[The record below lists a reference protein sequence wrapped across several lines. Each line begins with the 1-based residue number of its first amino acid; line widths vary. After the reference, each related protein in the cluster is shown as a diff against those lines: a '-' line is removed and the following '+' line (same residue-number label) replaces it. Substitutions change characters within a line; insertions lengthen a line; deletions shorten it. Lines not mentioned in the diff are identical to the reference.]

1 MKIAVS
7 IHQMRRIKNKMVEI
21 NVGLLIF
28 IIIMVAGVC
37 ITVESL
43 VVNGKNSFYKN
54 TIKEISEEL
63 RNERKVSI
71 WHEHLPGIC
80 NCKSCGNDHIALE
93 EIIITRSSLYHS
105 GPCNSVMTNIDSEY
119 KVMCER
125 CGLQTK
131 SYSQII
137 DAITAWNGVDT
148 TERIEERDN

>member
-1 MKIAVS
+1 
-7 IHQMRRIKNKMVEI
+7 MVEI

-43 VVNGKNSFYKN
+43 FINGKNSFYKN
-54 TIKEISEEL
+54 AIKEISDEL
-63 RNERKVSI
+63 RKERKTTI

-80 NCKSCGNDHIALE
+80 NCKSCGNNNVSLQETIF
-93 EIIITRSSLYHS
+93 TRSSLYHS
-105 GPCNSVMTNIDSEY
+105 GPCNSVMTDIDSEY
-119 KVMCER
+119 KVICGK

>member
-1 MKIAVS
+1 
-7 IHQMRRIKNKMVEI
+7 MVEI

-28 IIIMVAGVC
+28 IIIIVAGVC

-54 TIKEISEEL
+54 AIKEISDEFQKEYK
-63 RNERKVSI
+63 RTI

-80 NCKSCGNDHIALE
+80 NCKACGNDHIGLLE
-93 EIIITRSSLYHS
+93 TIITEGKLYCYNEFTS
-105 GPCNSVMTNIDSEY
+105 GTMDIDSEY